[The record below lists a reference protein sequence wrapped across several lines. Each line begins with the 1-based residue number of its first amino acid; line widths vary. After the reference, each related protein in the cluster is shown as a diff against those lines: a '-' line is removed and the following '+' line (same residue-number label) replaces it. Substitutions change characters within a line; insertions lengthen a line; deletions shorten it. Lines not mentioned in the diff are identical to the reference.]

1 MSKIMEPPVL
11 VSKMLTLVLATAI
24 VVLAALGF
32 TLVKMIP
39 LERPE
44 VFFLLTPTRSSTVA
58 IYPMDLNNQDQAFY
72 WYIRGFIREYIIARN
87 TLYPGVQSYIT
98 RNNWSNVVKLWSSDN
113 VFNELT
119 KTTLY
124 NAYTF
129 NAMSPTM
136 SCSVNFESTNNEPA
150 IVHVRNNVYQAN
162 FDWVCKDE
170 NIGGQTTSKK
180 YKIQL
185 RIDSELQSAK
195 SGTVENLEKL
205 RKNPLGIQV
214 VEYNVRDGK
223 DDPLDSDTKSW

>member
-1 MSKIMEPPVL
+1 MEPPVL